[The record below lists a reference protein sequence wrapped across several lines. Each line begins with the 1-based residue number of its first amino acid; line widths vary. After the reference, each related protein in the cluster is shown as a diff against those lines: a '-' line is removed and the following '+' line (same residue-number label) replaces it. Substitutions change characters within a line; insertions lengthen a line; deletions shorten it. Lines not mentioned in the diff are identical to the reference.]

1 MDGIAVAAAAVRAVI
16 IKKGVCAEGA
26 VVFRAAEFVAVVGA
40 SMMLLFSCLWCCC
53 SRCYCRPGVV
63 VLLNIQCSNLGHKDG
78 VKDMIKGN

>member
-1 MDGIAVAAAAVRAVI
+1 MV
-16 IKKGVCAEGA
+16 
-26 VVFRAAEFVAVVGA
+26 VAVVVIVLIVVIA
-40 SMMLLFSCLWCCC
+40 VVVIVIIVVLALICC